1 MKTIALKGDARPGL
15 GKALTKQIRNEGKV
29 PCVLYGGKEN
39 VHFAVYQADFK
50 NLVYTDQTYKVQ
62 IDFDGNTYLAIV
74 KDIQFHPVSEEII
87 HVDFLE
93 IDEKKPVTVS
103 LPIKIEGVAPGVRA
117 GGKLIKKYRKLTV
130 KGLLE
135 NLPEFIVAN
144 IDSLELGS
152 SLKVKDI
159 EVEGFEV
166 LDSPANAVISCKMTR
181 AAISASGGASDSD
194 DEEEGEEA
202 EATEGAES

>member
-39 VHFAVYQADFK
+39 KHFAIYQADFK
-50 NLVYTDQTYKVQ
+50 NLIYTDQSYKVQ
-62 IDFDGNTYLAIV
+62 IDYDGKKHIAIL

-87 HVDFLE
+87 HADFLE
-93 IDEKKPVTVS
+93 IDESKPVTVS
-103 LPIKIEGVAPGVRA
+103 LPIKVEGIAPGVRA

-130 KGLLE
+130 KGLLK
-135 NLPEFIVAN
+135 NLPEYITAN
-144 IDSLELGS
+144 IDTLELGS
-152 SLKVKDI
+152 SVKVRDI

-166 LDSPANAVISCKMTR
+166 LDAPENAVISCKMTR
-181 AAISASGGASDSD
+181 AAISASGDAADA
-194 DEEEGEEA
+194 EGEEE
-202 EATEGAES
+202 EATEEAQS